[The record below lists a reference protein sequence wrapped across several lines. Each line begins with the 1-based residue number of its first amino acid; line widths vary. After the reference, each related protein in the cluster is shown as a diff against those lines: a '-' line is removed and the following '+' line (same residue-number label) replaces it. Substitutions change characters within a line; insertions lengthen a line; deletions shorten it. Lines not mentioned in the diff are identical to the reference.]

1 MNEKLEK
8 LLKELRAYRNDMVAR
23 NYPYQ
28 EISDIITKWEMK
40 EVPKAVAPS
49 KRKDYEY
56 IRWYLLHGRVSI
68 FTEDDDWYLMVHN
81 DCEHLLPD
89 NRCGGYDTRP
99 RICRDYSTKNCEYE
113 DEWTY
118 ERYFETA
125 EQVAEYADAV
135 LSRKSGKNIQS
146 SKPALL
152 PIVG

>member
-1 MNEKLEK
+1 MSTAVKRKPNREE
-8 LLKELRAYRNDMVAR
+8 LK
-23 NYPYQ
+23 PG
-28 EISDIITKWEMK
+28 EILCEYCTGKCCRYFALPIDT
-40 EVPKAVAPS
+40 PS